1 MGASALQEWLDN
13 YCDSSES
20 AVAGVVVLKN
30 QEEGKLVVAAQ
41 QLTAASRGED
51 LVAAARASIDCSTST
66 VSREQN
72 PVVPEQHSTQV
83 VSLPMLVDSRTIGAI
98 ALEVPA
104 DEAMARPILIDL
116 ERAATALAR
125 ALGSSGSARPTVDAS
140 TVLQLQATI
149 LSHEKFDEAA
159 TAFATELASLLRVER
174 VAVGFRE
181 NGYATVVAVSRSA
194 DFHIRAELFRL
205 LADAMD
211 EAIEQTASICFPDD
225 EKPRITIAHAEFV
238 RRQGGSLSTIPL
250 MSGQR
255 AFGALTLERGGNAP
269 LGNEEIAQCENIAC
283 ILGPILELRRNDER
297 PWRHRAARTVRALV
311 ARVTGPGQV
320 KAKAIVFGGMAAL
333 AVSLLLPVEY
343 RVSAPARVEGS
354 IQQAVVAPTDGF
366 LTTVHVKPGDH
377 VVAGQVLIEL
387 AEQDLRLER
396 RKLEGELAQHE
407 NAFGAALAR
416 ADRTQFVIAQAKADE
431 ARAHLGL
438 VEEQLVRGRIRAP
451 FDGVVISGDLSQSLG
466 APVRKGDGLVTLA
479 PTDQYRL
486 IVEVDERDIAY
497 VRNGQSGA
505 LALGALPGNTVGFQ
519 VARITSIATARD
531 ARNYF
536 EVEGKFNT
544 VPASIRPGLMGVAK
558 ISSENRSLAW
568 IWTHRFVDWVRLAAW
583 TWGL

>member
-1 MGASALQEWLDN
+1 MGDSALQDWLDN
-13 YCDSSES
+13 YCDGSEG
-20 AVAGVVVLKN
+20 AVAGVVVLKSPE
-30 QEEGKLVVAAQ
+30 QGKLVVAAQ
-41 QLTAASRGED
+41 RLTAASRGKD
-51 LVAAARASIDCSTST
+51 LVAAARDSFDRGTPTI
-66 VSREQN
+66 SREQN
-72 PVVPEQHSTQV
+72 PVPAEQRPTQV
-83 VSLPMLVDSRTIGAI
+83 VSLPMRADSRTIGAI

-104 DEAMARPILIDL
+104 DAATARSILIDL
-116 ERAATALAR
+116 ERAAAALAE
-125 ALGSSGSARPTVDAS
+125 ALGSSGIVRPTMDAS

-174 VAVGFRE
+174 VAIGFHE
-181 NGYATVVAVSRSA
+181 NDYATVVAVSRSA

-211 EAIEQTASICFPDD
+211 EAIEQTVSICFPDD
-225 EKPRITIAHAEFV
+225 ERPRITIAHAEFV
-238 RRQGGSLSTIPL
+238 RRQGGSLCTIPL

-255 AFGALTLERGGNAP
+255 AFGALTLERGGGPP
-269 LGNEEIAQCENIAC
+269 LSRAEIAQCENIAC

-297 PWRHRAARTVRALV
+297 PWRHRAAGAVRALV
-311 ARVTGPGQV
+311 ARLAGPGHVQT
-320 KAKAIVFGGMAAL
+320 KAIILGGIAAL
-333 AVSLLLPVEY
+333 TASLLLPVEY
-343 RVSAPARVEGS
+343 RVSAPARVEGA
-354 IQQAVVAPTDGF
+354 IQQAVVAPADGF
-366 LTTVHVKPGDH
+366 LRTVHVKPGDH

-396 RKLEGELAQHE
+396 RRLEGELAQHE
-407 NAFGAALAR
+407 QTFGAALAR

-438 VEEQLVRGRIRAP
+438 VEEQLVRGSIRAP

-479 PTDQYRL
+479 PSDQYRL

-505 LALGALPGNTVGFQ
+505 LALGALPGNTVSFR
-519 VARITSIATARD
+519 VERVTPIASARD

-536 EVEGKFNT
+536 EVEGKFDS
-544 VPASIRPGLMGVAK
+544 VPASIRPGLVGVAK
-558 ISSENRSLAW
+558 ISSENRSMAW

-583 TWGL
+583 TWWL